1 MKSNYSQAS
10 QLPALSDKEL
20 FEIFPQA
27 KQIVPALIKE
37 IGQQK
42 DSLLDTII
50 SLNASVNAESEDES
64 YRYFWKSWLITPVRD
79 ELKLVDQKLTRLRR
93 LLRVIEGRPLPKGAL
108 EPSLIL
114 AAKQVPLETLFEQGF
129 KRTGQMMVG
138 LCPFQEERTPSFYI
152 YTNTNRCWCFGC
164 NQGGNTVDT
173 YMKLH
178 DCNFKEAV
186 LGILDG
192 KV

>member
-1 MKSNYSQAS
+1 MKLSRPVTN

-20 FEIFPQA
+20 LEVFPQA
-27 KQIVPALIKE
+27 RQIVPALIE
-37 IGQQK
+37 ELGQQK
-42 DSLLDTII
+42 NSLLDAII
-50 SLNASVNAESEDES
+50 NLNASVNNESEDES

-114 AAKQVPLETLFEQGF
+114 AAKQVPLEALLEQPF
-129 KRTGQMMVG
+129 KRTGQMLVG